1 MKGDPVE
8 VQGVFSIFASLALSA
23 AACGQVLTEAQ
34 TLSADDAAPD
44 AEFGHSVALSRTGS
58 AAVVGAHEAGSTRG
72 AAYLIR
78 ASEQTKL
85 EPPSLAVG
93 DSFGESVAIGSGYI
107 VVGAPGNDDV
117 GPNAGIA
124 YVFDALTGEHLMEL
138 IGSDQNALDQAGT
151 SVAIAQGFAAV
162 GAPRA
167 SVDGVET
174 GAVYLFDLDSG
185 LEVRKL
191 VAPDGGLFD
200 QFGFD
205 VAVSNGLVIV
215 GAPQADGPGGN
226 SGVVYVFEAA
236 TGTLVESLVAPD
248 GDSGDNFGHSIAV
261 DGDLVAVGAWADDD
275 GADSAGSAWVYRIST
290 EQFLH
295 KLLPDDPEEMGR
307 FGWDVAISGETV
319 VVGAKW
325 NDIEPPPGVDPR
337 EGEAY
342 VFNAASGEQLGRLQQ
357 SSGGS
362 GAWFGTSVSLN
373 ANRVLVGAPGRNDQ
387 EGRALLFELPQE
399 PSCPSDV
406 TGDGAI
412 DLADLNTVLANF
424 GQASGSGDTNDDGV
438 VDLADLNAVLAAFG
452 TACE

>member
-1 MKGDPVE
+1 ME

-319 VVGAKW
+319 VVGAK
-325 NDIEPPPGVDPR
+325 
-337 EGEAY
+337 
-342 VFNAASGEQLGRLQQ
+342 SGEQLGRLQQ

-424 GQASGSGDTNDDGV
+424 GQASESGDTNDDGV